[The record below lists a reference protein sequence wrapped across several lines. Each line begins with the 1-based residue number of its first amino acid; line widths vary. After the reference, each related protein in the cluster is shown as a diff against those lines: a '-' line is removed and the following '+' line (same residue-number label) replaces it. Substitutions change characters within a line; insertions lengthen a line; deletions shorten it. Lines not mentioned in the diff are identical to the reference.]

1 MYLPA
6 LGRTSE
12 EKGRERKRLIKGEGR
27 ILLVDDE
34 EIIWRAAGEAL
45 TRMGYEVRF
54 AEDGAAGIELY
65 QEAMHADRP
74 FRAVI
79 MDLTIPGGMGGR
91 EAVGRILQID
101 PEARI
106 IASSG
111 YSNDP
116 IMSDFRK
123 YGFCGIITKP
133 YRIEDLGDL
142 LSRVTRGVEV

>member
-1 MYLPA
+1 
-6 LGRTSE
+6 
-12 EKGRERKRLIKGEGR
+12 
-27 ILLVDDE
+27 
-34 EIIWRAAGEAL
+34 
-45 TRMGYEVRF
+45 
-54 AEDGAAGIELY
+54 
-65 QEAMHADRP
+65 
-74 FRAVI
+74 

-91 EAVGRILQID
+91 EAVGEILQID

-116 IMSDFRK
+116 VMSDFRK

-142 LSRVTRGVEV
+142 LSRVTQGVEA